1 MTENID
7 LYVYKE
13 LNSKVGKDIDKNGY
27 FKSLEIDDRIYDPR
41 FLEKL
46 NVGPA
51 TKLYTFQE
59 QPSSIPSLANNCLV
73 FQSKNFSPKNIR
85 ISDDN
90 QSDEDYIRQRG
101 YKFILLYEHEHVTT
115 KNKVKENYEYFVT
128 GNYMFISAKT
138 YESDD
143 DLRTVFHIDS
153 APSDFPNIIIS
164 TGYII
169 VCSKTSL
176 NTLINKAKTSTTD
189 TVYLATL
196 DTSTGTPR
204 NPSIHPLAATDD
216 DGPTN
221 YTNLRATG
229 VMYSFYEVAK
239 IFLDDALKPVSLAI
253 VGNNLCLFRYNYRV
267 YFKAYYFDRNT
278 RIIGLTF
285 HWFCGPEITSLTR
298 LYDSELTYDRTV
310 PFVFT
315 NTSYQYSNM
324 YTPLFFTKNY
334 DDLVQ
339 GKLIGI
345 REVMQPMSLDINNG
359 NKTVTITRITS
370 NGVMTDYKFSASDN
384 SDYYHFS
391 PGNVINKLQNNIPYP
406 LNSNV
411 FIPNV
416 CSADEHF
423 PQALVDSQAV
433 KYIHQ
438 GDYTI
443 YKCKQGTCDSNG
455 DNCSPATWD
464 EFNHYTSDDK
474 PIDINDIK
482 YSKKISAFDPNFYAV
497 VPTFVEDD
505 TASDSKPESNPGSG
519 SGSNSGSGSETKQDE
534 ESSNGFMSIIRAL
547 FYSKSDNNEYTIDW
561 AKIAIIAAIL
571 IVIIVAI
578 VFVIKGK
585 SSF

>member
-1 MTENID
+1 MSKNID

-13 LNSKVGKDIDKNGY
+13 FNSKVGKDVDKNGY
-27 FKSLEIDDRIYDPR
+27 LESLEIEDGIDDPKILDN
-41 FLEKL
+41 L
-46 NVGPA
+46 NIGPS

-59 QPSSIPSLANNCLV
+59 QPSLIPSLANNCLV
-73 FQSKNFSPKNIR
+73 HNSKNFSPKNIR
-85 ISDDN
+85 ILGDD
-90 QSDEDYIRQRG
+90 QSDGDYIKQRG
-101 YKFILLYEHEHVTT
+101 YKPILLYEHEHMTSRD
-115 KNKVKENYEYFVT
+115 KVKENYEYFVT

-138 YESDD
+138 YDSND
-143 DLRTVFHIDS
+143 DLRLVFHIDS

-164 TGYII
+164 TGYIV

-176 NTLINKAKTSTTD
+176 NTLINKAKKSATD
-189 TVYLATL
+189 TIYLAML

-204 NPSIHPLAATDD
+204 IPSIHPLAATID

-239 IFLDDALKPVSLAI
+239 IFLDSTLKLVSLAI

-267 YFKAYYFDRNT
+267 YFKTYYLNRNT
-278 RIIGLTF
+278 RIIGLIF
-285 HWFCGPEITSLTR
+285 HWFCGPEIASLTR

-310 PFVFT
+310 PFVFS

-334 DDLVQ
+334 DNLVQ
-339 GKLIGI
+339 GNLVGI
-345 REVMQPMSLDINNG
+345 REVIQPMSLDINNG
-359 NKTVTITRITS
+359 NKSVTIFRIIS
-370 NGVMTDYKFSASDN
+370 NGTTTDYKFSASDD

-423 PQALVDSQAV
+423 PQALVDSQV
-433 KYIHQ
+433 IKYINQ

-443 YKCKQGTCDSNG
+443 YKCEKGECDNNG
-455 DNCSPATWD
+455 NNCSSASWGVLKRYYDPDAQ
-464 EFNHYTSDDK
+464 
-474 PIDINDIK
+474 PIKINDTK
-482 YSKKISAFDPNFYAV
+482 FSTKVSAFNPNVYAV
-497 VPTFVEDD
+497 VLTYVEDSA
-505 TASDSKPESNPGSG
+505 ASDSNPESNPGSD
-519 SGSNSGSGSETKQDE
+519 SGSKQDK
-534 ESSNGFMSIIRAL
+534 ESSNGFMTIIHAL
-547 FYSKSDNNEYTIDW
+547 FYSKSSNNEYKFDW
-561 AKIAIIAAIL
+561 AKIVIIAAVL
-571 IVIIVAI
+571 IVIIVII
-578 VFVIKGK
+578 VFVIKNK
-585 SSF
+585 SSSF

>member
-1 MTENID
+1 MSKNID

-13 LNSKVGKDIDKNGY
+13 FNSKVGKDVDKNGY
-27 FKSLEIDDRIYDPR
+27 FGSLEIDEDMRNYPELKTMLDSIPLD
-41 FLEKL
+41 
-46 NVGPA
+46 

-59 QPSSIPSLANNCLV
+59 QPSLIPSLANNCLV
-73 FQSKNFSPKNIR
+73 YNSKNFSPKNIR
-85 ISDDN
+85 ILDDT
-90 QSDEDYIRQRG
+90 QESDEEYIKQRG
-101 YKFILLYEHEHVTT
+101 YKPILLHEHEHMTSRD
-115 KNKVKENYEYFVT
+115 KVKENYEYFVT

-138 YESDD
+138 YDSND
-143 DLRTVFHIDS
+143 DLRLVFHIDS

-164 TGYII
+164 TGYIV

-176 NTLINKAKTSTTD
+176 NTLINKAKTSTSD
-189 TVYLATL
+189 TVYLAML

-204 NPSIHPLAATDD
+204 IPSIHPLAATVD

-221 YTNLRATG
+221 YTSLRATG

-239 IFLDDALKPVSLAI
+239 IFLDSTLKLISLAI

-267 YFKAYYFDRNT
+267 YFKTYYLNRNT
-278 RIIGLTF
+278 RIIGLIF
-285 HWFCGPEITSLTR
+285 HWFCGPEIASLTR

-310 PFVFT
+310 PFVFS

-334 DDLVQ
+334 DNLVQ
-339 GKLIGI
+339 GNLVGI
-345 REVMQPMSLDINNG
+345 REVIQPMSLDINNG
-359 NKTVTITRITS
+359 NKSVTIFRIIS
-370 NGVMTDYKFSASDN
+370 NGTTTDYKFSASDD

-416 CSADEHF
+416 CSADTHF

-438 GDYTI
+438 GDYYI
-443 YKCKQGTCDSNG
+443 YKCEKGECDSNG
-455 DNCSPATWD
+455 DNCSPASWD
-464 EFNHYTSDDK
+464 EFYHYTSDDK

-482 YSKKISAFDPNFYAV
+482 YSKKVSAFNPNFYAV
-497 VPTFVEDD
+497 VPTFVEDKS
-505 TASDSKPESNPGSG
+505 ASDSKPDSKPESNPGSKT
-519 SGSNSGSGSETKQDE
+519 NQDE
-534 ESSNGFMSIIRAL
+534 ESSSGFMSIIHAL

-561 AKIAIIAAIL
+561 AKIAIIVAVL
-571 IVIIVAI
+571 IVIIAI
-578 VFVIKGK
+578 VVFAIKGTH
-585 SSF
+585 

>member
-1 MTENID
+1 MSENID

-13 LNSKVGKDIDKNGY
+13 FNAKVGKDVDKNGY
-27 FKSLEIDDRIYDPR
+27 FESLEIDNGIDNPR
-41 FLEKL
+41 FLDDL
-46 NVGPA
+46 NIGPG

-59 QPSSIPSLANNCLV
+59 QPSLIPSLANNCFV
-73 FQSKNFSPKNIR
+73 FNSKNFSPKNIR
-85 ISDDN
+85 ILDDD
-90 QSDEDYIRQRG
+90 QTDEDYILQRR
-101 YKFILLYEHEHVTT
+101 YKPILLYEHEHVTT
-115 KNKVKENYEYFVT
+115 KDKVKENYEYFVT

-138 YESDD
+138 YNSND

-164 TGYII
+164 TGYIV

-176 NTLINKAKTSTTD
+176 STLINKAKTSATD

-204 NPSIHPLAATDD
+204 TPDSHPLAATVGDSND
-216 DGPTN
+216 

-239 IFLDDALKPVSLAI
+239 IFLDSALKPVSLAI
-253 VGNNLCLFRYNYRV
+253 VGNNLCLFKYNYRV
-267 YFKAYYFDRNT
+267 YFKTYSFDKNT
-278 RIIGLTF
+278 RISGLTF
-285 HWFCGPEITSLTR
+285 HWFCGPNIASLTR
-298 LYDSELTYDRTV
+298 LYDSELIYDRTV

-334 DDLVQ
+334 DELVQ
-339 GKLIGI
+339 SKLIGV

-370 NGVMTDYKFSASDN
+370 NGVMTDYKFSASDD

-423 PQALVDSQAV
+423 PQALVDSQAI

-438 GDYTI
+438 GDYSI
-443 YKCKQGTCDSNG
+443 YKCNKGECDNNG
-455 DNCSPATWD
+455 NNCSSATWD
-464 EFNHYTSDDK
+464 EFKRYSDPDVK
-474 PIDINDIK
+474 PIDASKIIF
-482 YSKKISAFDPNFYAV
+482 SKKVSTFDPNFYAV

-505 TASDSKPESNPGSG
+505 TASDSKPDSKPD
-519 SGSNSGSGSETKQDE
+519 SNSGSGTKQDE
-534 ESSNGFMSIIRAL
+534 ESSSGFMSIIHAL
-547 FYSKSDNNEYTIDW
+547 FYSKSSNNEYTFDW
-561 AKIAIIAAIL
+561 AKLAIIASIL
-571 IVIIVAI
+571 IVIIAI
-578 VFVIKGK
+578 VVFAFKTK